1 MAEQTQPQSRRPAP
15 APEGLMADFLSAEE
29 LHALVMRHEAE
40 AVQARQSER
49 SRRDEDRRHRVDMFR
64 QRRELT
70 PDVVQRAIQRWQNAA
85 RQGDQEVEVIRF
97 PSQLCTDD
105 GRAINNGEP
114 DWGRTLVGVPAQ
126 IYEIWEHHLRSRG
139 FGLKACIV
147 DFPDGKPGDVG
158 MFIHWG

>member
-1 MAEQTQPQSRRPAP
+1 MAEHAQPHHPAP
-15 APEGLMADFLSAEE
+15 APESLMTEFLSAEE
-29 LHALVMRHEAE
+29 LHGLVMRHEAE
-40 AVQARQSER
+40 AVQARASER
-49 SRRDEDRRHRVDMFR
+49 SRQEEDRRRRMDMFR

-70 PDVVQRAIQRWQNAA
+70 PEIVQRAITRWQNAA

-114 DWGRTLVGVPAQ
+114 DWSRTLVGVPAQ
-126 IYEIWEHHLRSRG
+126 IYEIWERHLRPRG
-139 FGLKACIV
+139 FGLKAYIV

-158 MFIHWG
+158 MYIHWG